1 MTAVHGQSGQVSELD
16 DCGKLTIVLLTV
28 LQGLDRLLI
37 QF

>member
-1 MTAVHGQSGQVSELD
+1 MKVVRGQLGQVSEPD
-16 DCGKLTIVLLTV
+16 DRGKLTIVLPTV